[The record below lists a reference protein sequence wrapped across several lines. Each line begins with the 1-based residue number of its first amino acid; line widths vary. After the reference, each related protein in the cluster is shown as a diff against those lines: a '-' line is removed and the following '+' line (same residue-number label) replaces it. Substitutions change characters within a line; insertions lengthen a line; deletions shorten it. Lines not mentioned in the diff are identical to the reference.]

1 MWLDDLYPSVA
12 DGVRLGRIPLV
23 ARLAEE
29 REVQL
34 CVDAGGRVRVGGRE
48 FEDLQT
54 AVDALSSPRVMD
66 AWDVVFVQYP
76 DLPPVALRSHQLAPR
91 QSTLSELLKKHWGV
105 LPEETRALATAFCR
119 RTNARGATEALVVS
133 SGACL
138 TQWERSNGRLAA
150 DISAYQQSI

>member
-34 CVDAGGRVRVGGRE
+34 RVDAEGRVHAGGRD
-48 FEDLQT
+48 FADLQT
-54 AVDALSSPRVMD
+54 AVDALSSPTAVD
-66 AWDVVFVQYP
+66 AWDVVFIQYP
-76 DLPPVALRSHQLAPR
+76 DMPPVALRSHLLAQR

-105 LPEETRALATAFCR
+105 LPEETRALATSFCR
-119 RTNARGATEALVVS
+119 RANARGTTEALVVS
-133 SGACL
+133 SGVRLA
-138 TQWERSNGRLAA
+138 QWERTNGRIAA
-150 DISAYQQSI
+150 DMAAYQQSI